1 MELARL
7 TKCLC
12 TQRGLYILGA
22 GASSPLV
29 PLASMFGPEVGRLY
43 LSGSSF
49 PVNAPPRNILSNKII
64 RDALS
69 KQEPRTVESELLAGM
84 STGYALD
91 ASRYLLARPA
101 ALNLHPD
108 NYAVFSLFPAS
119 IIWNFNHD
127 GLAERM
133 CAPRHKIFNEHG
145 VVHSAY
151 GGDFGRESMKYAQE
165 YDAAAK
171 DAREVMFEPEPEA
184 FYDRSIPDLDTCRFV
199 AVIGYS
205 FARTNNGFDDAAS
218 LYRLCEALRASPR
231 PVVIIDPSPELTVEL
246 VREWIKSNRVYS
258 YSLYWNVYARA
269 LSRAMMTPGEKRSID
284 AAYGFELD
292 SVGPF
297 V

>member
-12 TQRGLYILGA
+12 TQRGLYVLGA

-29 PLASMFGPEVGRLY
+29 PLASMFGSEVGRLY

-49 PVNAPPRNILSNKII
+49 PINAPPKDIRSNKII

-69 KQEPRTVESELLAGM
+69 RQKPRTVESELLARM
-84 STGYALD
+84 STGYALY

-101 ALNLHPD
+101 ALNLHPN
-108 NYAVFSLFPAS
+108 NYAVFDLFPPS

-133 CAPRHKIFNEHG
+133 CAPRHQIFNEHG

-151 GGDFGRESMKYAQE
+151 GSDFGRASMNFAQE
-165 YDAAAK
+165 FDPIAK
-171 DAREVMFEPEPEA
+171 DVHELMFEPEPEA
-184 FYDRSIPDLDTCRFV
+184 FYDRAIPDLDTCRFV
-199 AVIGYS
+199 AMIGYS
-205 FARTNNGFDDAAS
+205 FARTDNGFDDTAS

-246 VREWIKSNRVYS
+246 VRDWVKSNRVYS
-258 YSLYWNVYARA
+258 YSLYWNVYSRVLLRA
-269 LSRAMMTPGEKRSID
+269 LIASGEKRSID
-284 AAYGFELD
+284 VAYGLELN
-292 SVGPF
+292 SIGPL